1 MKPVVGVLCLQGGY
15 DSHLRMLQRLK
26 VKSLRVLVPEDLE
39 KVDGLIIPGGE
50 STTIGKLLVFH
61 NLLEPLRKKIEAG
74 FPVFGTCA
82 GMILLSSGVEGPEQI
97 LIGGMDYRVKRNA
110 YGRQIESFDA
120 KVPVDTLHP
129 GKLVQGI
136 FIRAPQISTLGPRV
150 QVLAQFED
158 LPVLVRQGKLLAA
171 SFHPEL
177 TEDTTVHR
185 YFLTMVEG
193 RD

>member
-1 MKPVVGVLCLQGGY
+1 MKPVIGVLCLQGGY

-26 VKSLRVLVPEDLE
+26 VKTLRVLVPEDLE
-39 KVDGLIIPGGE
+39 KTDGLIIPGGE

-61 NLLEPLRKKIEAG
+61 NLLEPLQEKIRRG
-74 FPVFGTCA
+74 YPVFGTCA
-82 GMILLSSGVEGPEQI
+82 GMIMLSSGVEGPQQI
-97 LIGGMDYRVKRNA
+97 LVGGMDYRVKRNA

-120 KVPVDTLHP
+120 KVPVEGIHP

-136 FIRAPQISTLGPRV
+136 FIRAPQISTLGPSV
-150 QVLAQFED
+150 QILGSFED

-177 TEDTTVHR
+177 TEDTTIHK
-185 YFLTMVEG
+185 YFLSMVAEKN
-193 RD
+193 

>member
-1 MKPVVGVLCLQGGY
+1 MLKKLQ
-15 DSHLRMLQRLK
+15 
-26 VKSLRVLVPEDLE
+26 VKTHRVTVPEDLE
-39 KVDGLIIPGGE
+39 KIDGLILPGGE

-61 NLLEPLRKKIEAG
+61 KLLEPLREKINQG

-82 GMILLSSGVEGPEQI
+82 GMILLSSGVEGPDQT
-97 LIGGMDYRVKRNA
+97 LVGGMDFRVKRNA

-120 KVPVDTLHP
+120 KIPLSGLHE

-136 FIRAPQISTLGPRV
+136 FIRAPQISSCGPGIQILGSY
-150 QVLAQFED
+150 ED
-158 LPVLVRQGKLLAA
+158 LPVLVRQNNLLAA

-185 YFLTMVEG
+185 YFLTLVEG
-193 RD
+193 TS